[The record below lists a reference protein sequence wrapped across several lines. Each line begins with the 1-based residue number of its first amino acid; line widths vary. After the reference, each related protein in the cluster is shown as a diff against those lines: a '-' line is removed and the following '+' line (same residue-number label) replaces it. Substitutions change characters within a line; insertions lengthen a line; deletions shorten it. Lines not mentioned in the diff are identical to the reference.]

1 MALTNAQLLRELA
14 GDPGQFVREYLS
26 GDASATLFYLKGRP
40 LLRDAATITVGGAA
54 RTEVASSPG
63 ATEYTLD
70 DSTGLVTFGAAPASG
85 TDNIVASY
93 YIVEMPDATVDE
105 AIRLVG
111 LTGSSAA
118 DTGPAA
124 SLLTAAALACDIMA
138 ARTVAKPSSVSVDGQ
153 SISRRSAADWHALAK
168 ELRTATASAARTI
181 VSIPIIRIDGY
192 NINDASTRDI
202 GATDTN
208 PRRAYYGQE
217 DRLP

>member
-26 GDASATLFYLKGRP
+26 GNGSSTLFYLKGRP
-40 LLRDAATITVGGAA
+40 LLGANITITVGGAA

-63 ATEYTLD
+63 ATEYTVD
-70 DSTGLVTFGAAPASG
+70 DDTGLVTFGAAPANA

-93 YIVEMPDATVDE
+93 YIVEMPDATVAE

-111 LTGSSAA
+111 LTSTDTA
-118 DTGPAA
+118 DTGPSA
-124 SLLTAAALACDIMA
+124 SLLGAAALACDIMA

-153 SISRRSAADWHALAK
+153 TISRRSADDWHKLAK
-168 ELRTATASAARTI
+168 ELRTATSSASRTI
-181 VSIPIIRIDGY
+181 STIPLIRIDAY
-192 NINDASTRDI
+192 NTNDTTTRDV
-202 GATDTN
+202 GATQTS
-208 PRRAYYGQE
+208 PRRNYYGEE